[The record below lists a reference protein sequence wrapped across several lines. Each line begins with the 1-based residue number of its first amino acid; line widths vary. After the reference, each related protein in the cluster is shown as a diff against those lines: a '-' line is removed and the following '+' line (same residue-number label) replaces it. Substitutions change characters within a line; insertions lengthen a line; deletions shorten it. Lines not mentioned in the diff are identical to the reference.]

1 MTTTHASF
9 VPPRHRVSRVLL
21 AALCAFGLAV
31 SACGD
36 DDAPPPPV
44 DAGGTDLGGDDG
56 GARDG
61 AADDAGDADGGDG
74 DAGTSDAGPIDIDAG
89 ADDAGADDASAG
101 DAGPGDVDAGVDAGG
116 PVVCTMP
123 PRTGCCFVDGDCTGP
138 RERCVGSVC
147 DASGEGVCK
156 ADPPGADTCWDDKDC
171 RVGTTCMSA
180 NICPCGAACFVA
192 DSPGVCVPTI

>member
-1 MTTTHASF
+1 MTTSHASF
-9 VPPRHRVSRVLL
+9 VLPRHRAFRVLV

-31 SACGD
+31 SGCGD

-61 AADDAGDADGGDG
+61 AVDDAGDADGGDV
-74 DAGTSDAGPIDIDAG
+74 DAGESDSG
-89 ADDAGADDASAG
+89 AD

-116 PVVCTMP
+116 PVECTMR
-123 PRTGCCFVDGDCTGP
+123 PRTGCCFVDRDCTGP

-171 RVGTTCMSA
+171 RAGTTCMSA

-192 DSPGVCVPTI
+192 DMPGVCVPTI

>member
-1 MTTTHASF
+1 MTSPFASF
-9 VPPRHRVSRVLL
+9 VPARRRIVRVLL

-31 SACGD
+31 SGCGD

-44 DAGGTDLGGDDG
+44 DAGNADLGDSDG
-56 GARDG
+56 GERDG
-61 AADDAGDADGGDG
+61 AVDDAGDADAGDV
-74 DAGTSDAGPIDIDAG
+74 DAGESDSG
-89 ADDAGADDASAG
+89 ADDAGAD

-116 PVVCTMP
+116 PVECTMR
-123 PRTGCCFVDGDCTGP
+123 PRTGCCFVDRDCTGP

-147 DASGEGVCK
+147 DANGEGVCK

-171 RVGTTCMSA
+171 RAGTTCMSA

-192 DSPGVCVPTI
+192 DMPGVCVPTI